1 MWQAI
6 AEHIN
11 SELDID
17 FKVESKHQLS
27 GGDINLAYHISDDKH
42 DFFIKL
48 NEKEQLEQFISEAM
62 CLHCIEQ
69 RHAIRVPKV
78 ICYGQTLDKAFL
90 VLEYIPLVDEHNAGW
105 EALGL
110 AMAKLHEDSGQ
121 AMYGFDWD
129 CTLGRTSQPNKWQG
143 NWSSFFSEQRLGWLL
158 QLLQEQGFG
167 FGKIDF
173 LVEQCRQRLH
183 HYEPVPSLVHGD
195 FWRGNV
201 GFTADEAIIFDP
213 SSYYGDR
220 EVDIAFSE
228 LFGRFPERFYHSYQS
243 QYPLDKNYTER
254 KSLYNLYH
262 VLNHAYMFR
271 GSYLLQAQDMV
282 KHLFY

>member
-11 SELDID
+11 SELDSD
-17 FKVESKHQLS
+17 FKVVSKQQLS
-27 GGDINLAYHISDDKH
+27 GGDINLAYHIFDDQH

-48 NEKEQLEQFISEAM
+48 NEKEELEQFIAEAM
-62 CLHCIEQ
+62 SLQTIEH

-90 VLEYIPLVDEHNAGW
+90 VLEYIPLIEEHDAGW
-105 EALGL
+105 DALGQ
-110 AMAKLHEDSGQ
+110 AMARMHADSGQ

-129 CTLGRTSQPNKWQG
+129 TCVGRTSQPNKWHG
-143 NWSSFFSEQRLGWLL
+143 NWSSFFSEQRFGWLL

-167 FGKIDF
+167 FGKIDA
-173 LVEQCRQRLH
+173 LVEQCRQRLNH
-183 HYEPVPSLVHGD
+183 HQPTPSLVHGD
-195 FWRGNV
+195 FWRGNL
-201 GFTADEAIIFDP
+201 GFTADEPVVFDP
-213 SSYYGDR
+213 ASYYGDR

-228 LFGRFPERFYHSYQS
+228 LFGRFPDSFYQSYQS
-243 QYPLDKNYTER
+243 QYPLDKNYAER

-262 VLNHAYMFR
+262 VLNHAYLFR
-271 GSYLLQAQDMV
+271 GSYLVQAQDMV
-282 KHLFY
+282 KQLFY